1 MFNSLASTPV
11 GINVTTE
18 FLQKK
23 INESLDKMWNS
34 EAMIME
40 MYSTLASKV
49 ATSKEVNEVLL
60 FIIIKTSR

>member
-1 MFNSLASTPV
+1 MFSSLASTPV

-23 INESLDKMWNS
+23 LNESLDKMWNS
-34 EAMIME
+34 EAMIIE

-49 ATSKEVNEVLL
+49 ATSKEINEVL
-60 FIIIKTSR
+60 

>member
-1 MFNSLASTPV
+1 MFSSLASTPI

-23 INESLDKMWNS
+23 LNESLDKMWNS
-34 EAMIME
+34 EAMIIE

-49 ATSKEVNEVLL
+49 ATSKEIYEVL
-60 FIIIKTSR
+60 